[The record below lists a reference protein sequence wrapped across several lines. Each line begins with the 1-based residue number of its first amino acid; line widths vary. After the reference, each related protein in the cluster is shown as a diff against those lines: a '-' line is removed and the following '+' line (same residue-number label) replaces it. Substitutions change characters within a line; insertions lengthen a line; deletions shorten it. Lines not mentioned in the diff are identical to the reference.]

1 MCREDKWIQPVKIT
15 IKIEAIDAATTVDVD
30 VLSLDN
36 IIMIYYTATH
46 WIDIVTSKTVLE
58 LVISS
63 RTHICEDFLQ
73 IPLLHISIKVFR
85 IVVNKGGSILAL
97 I

>member
-46 WIDIVTSKTVLE
+46 WIDIVTSKTVLY
-58 LVISS
+58 VISYAKIFFRS
-63 RTHICEDFLQ
+63 PSFTSQLKFLE
-73 IPLLHISIKVFR
+73 L
-85 IVVNKGGSILAL
+85 
-97 I
+97 

>member
-15 IKIEAIDAATTVDVD
+15 IKIEAIDAATTTVDVFVLKVD

-46 WIDIVTSKTVLE
+46 WIDIVTSKTVQYVTTSSHMRRFSPDPPSTSQLKFLE
-58 LVISS
+58 L
-63 RTHICEDFLQ
+63 
-73 IPLLHISIKVFR
+73 
-85 IVVNKGGSILAL
+85 
-97 I
+97 

>member
-46 WIDIVTSKTVLE
+46 WIDIVTSKTVLY
-58 LVISS
+58 VISYAKIFS
-63 RTHICEDFLQ
+63 RSPSFTSQLKFLE
-73 IPLLHISIKVFR
+73 L
-85 IVVNKGGSILAL
+85 
-97 I
+97 

>member
-46 WIDIVTSKTVLE
+46 WIDIVTSKTVQYVISYAKIFSRSPSFTSQLKFLE
-58 LVISS
+58 L
-63 RTHICEDFLQ
+63 
-73 IPLLHISIKVFR
+73 
-85 IVVNKGGSILAL
+85 
-97 I
+97 

>member
-15 IKIEAIDAATTVDVD
+15 IKIEAIDAATTTVDVFVLKVD

-46 WIDIVTSKTVLE
+46 WIDIVTSKTVQYIISYAKIFSRSLSFTSQLKFLE
-58 LVISS
+58 L
-63 RTHICEDFLQ
+63 
-73 IPLLHISIKVFR
+73 
-85 IVVNKGGSILAL
+85 
-97 I
+97 

>member
-46 WIDIVTSKTVLE
+46 WIDIVTSKTVLFFISYAKIFSRSPSFTSQLKFLE
-58 LVISS
+58 L
-63 RTHICEDFLQ
+63 
-73 IPLLHISIKVFR
+73 
-85 IVVNKGGSILAL
+85 
-97 I
+97 

>member
-15 IKIEAIDAATTVDVD
+15 IKIEAIDATTVDVFVLKVD

-46 WIDIVTSKTVLE
+46 WIDIVTSKTVQYVISYAKIFSRSPSTSQLKFLE
-58 LVISS
+58 L
-63 RTHICEDFLQ
+63 
-73 IPLLHISIKVFR
+73 
-85 IVVNKGGSILAL
+85 
-97 I
+97 

>member
-46 WIDIVTSKTVLE
+46 WIDIVTSKTVQYVILYAKIFSRSPSTSQLKFLE
-58 LVISS
+58 L
-63 RTHICEDFLQ
+63 
-73 IPLLHISIKVFR
+73 
-85 IVVNKGGSILAL
+85 
-97 I
+97 

>member
-15 IKIEAIDAATTVDVD
+15 IKIEAIDAATTTVDVD

-46 WIDIVTSKTVLE
+46 WIDIVTSKTVLFFISYAKIFSRSLSFTSQLKFLE
-58 LVISS
+58 L
-63 RTHICEDFLQ
+63 
-73 IPLLHISIKVFR
+73 
-85 IVVNKGGSILAL
+85 
-97 I
+97 

>member
-36 IIMIYYTATH
+36 IIMIYSLNWY
-46 WIDIVTSKTVLE
+46 SNSQNRTVRH
-58 LVISS
+58 LV
-63 RTHICEDFLQ
+63 CEDFLQ

>member
-15 IKIEAIDAATTVDVD
+15 IKIEAIDAATTTVDVFVLKVD

-46 WIDIVTSKTVLE
+46 WIDIVTSKTVLFFISYAKIFSRSPSSTSQLKFLE
-58 LVISS
+58 L
-63 RTHICEDFLQ
+63 
-73 IPLLHISIKVFR
+73 
-85 IVVNKGGSILAL
+85 
-97 I
+97 

>member
-15 IKIEAIDAATTVDVD
+15 IKIEAIDAATTTVDVFVLKVD

-46 WIDIVTSKTVLE
+46 WIDIVTSKTVLYV
-58 LVISS
+58 VISYAKIFS
-63 RTHICEDFLQ
+63 RSPSSTSQLKFLE
-73 IPLLHISIKVFR
+73 L
-85 IVVNKGGSILAL
+85 
-97 I
+97 

>member
-15 IKIEAIDAATTVDVD
+15 IKIEAIDAATTTVDVFVLKVD

-46 WIDIVTSKTVLE
+46 WIDIVTSKTVQYAKIFSRSPSFTSQLKFLE
-58 LVISS
+58 L
-63 RTHICEDFLQ
+63 
-73 IPLLHISIKVFR
+73 
-85 IVVNKGGSILAL
+85 
-97 I
+97 